1 MVEILG
7 SLYDTELEY
16 NDFKNKLKE
25 VINTYVFWVRGL
37 NDNTEFECTISNDG
51 EISEVVESISYNK
64 LIIDEIA
71 VSELYRGNNLLW
83 VPILYELEL
92 INQRYLIFN
101 GICDENT
108 IKIIKE
114 MIINSELDEW
124 ECLSKNIK
132 YSVFSSKLATN
143 NTFSNLI
150 LLYKMI
156 GKKLSEKTLEDFTSG
171 IKKFL
176 FIDCNEEYMYL
187 KISEAESVDGEELF
201 DQIVYYNPQWLEI
214 FPQLQIEYYVD
225 NKGYGIKRNYLEL
238 IDLKQY
244 LEDADEKYATY
255 LLNKIQ
261 IKKRRILS

>member
-37 NDNTEFECTISNDG
+37 NDNTKFECTISDDG
-51 EISEVVESISYNK
+51 EISKVVESMSYNK

-71 VSELYRGNNLLW
+71 VSELYRGNILLW
-83 VPILYELEL
+83 GPIFYELEL

-114 MIINSELDEW
+114 MIINSDLDEW
-124 ECLSKNIK
+124 ECISKNIK
-132 YSVFSSKLATN
+132 YSAFSSKLATN

-150 LLYKMI
+150 LLHKII
-156 GKKLSEKTLEDFTSG
+156 GEKLSDKTLEAFTNE

-187 KISEAESVDGEELF
+187 KISEIEAVDGEQLF
-201 DQIVYYNPQWLEI
+201 DQIVYYNPQWLDT

-238 IDLKQY
+238 IDLKRY
-244 LEDADEKYATY
+244 LEEDDEKYATY